1 MAIGLPFPP
10 CRAAHPHL
18 RPIPRRI
25 FSTRKPC
32 NAMQCNGLCRE
43 VQRCCP
49 SIANCFRLQLVR
61 NDCFECRLSSFEG
74 KVRDPNPSQV
84 PSGSSD
90 SSHHTN
96 LSVRSDYNGWAWRI
110 GWDGETLRCAALR
123 GALDPGP
130 APRSSP
136 LILACPEAS
145 GPAEVACSMVG
156 SERVGPAHT
165 ATSSHRI
172 LRLQRTSSCHPP
184 TTGAPFG
191 WVNPTIAGIYLL
203 SLFMMC
209 CHTHAQS
216 VAGLG

>member
-10 CRAAHPHL
+10 CRATHPHL

-32 NAMQCNGLCRE
+32 HAMQCNGLCRE

-49 SIANCFRLQLVR
+49 SIANCFRLQWLC

-110 GWDGETLRCAALR
+110 GWDGDTLRCK
-123 GALDPGP
+123 GCALDPGP
-130 APRSSP
+130 ARP
-136 LILACPEAS
+136 
-145 GPAEVACSMVG
+145 GPAVQPPDIGLSRGQRTSRGGSSMVG
-156 SERVGPAHT
+156 SGRVGPAQT

-191 WVNPTIAGIYLL
+191 WVNPTIAVMYLL
-203 SLFMMC
+203 P
-209 CHTHAQS
+209 
-216 VAGLG
+216 